1 MIVAEDTETKRNR
14 LMGRAK
20 RVVKVAEVGEDR
32 RGAAVV
38 EIWLMTMVRSSSRFT
53 SGFPLGLGWKR
64 KC

>member
-20 RVVKVAEVGEDR
+20 RVVKVAEVGGDG
-32 RGAAVV
+32 RGPAVV
-38 EIWLMTMVRSSSRFT
+38 EIRVMPMVRSASRFT